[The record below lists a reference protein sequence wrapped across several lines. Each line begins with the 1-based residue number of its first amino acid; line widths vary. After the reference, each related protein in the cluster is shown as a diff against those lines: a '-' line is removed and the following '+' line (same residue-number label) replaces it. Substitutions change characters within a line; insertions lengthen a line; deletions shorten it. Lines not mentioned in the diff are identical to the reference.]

1 MIDKI
6 IMFIQTVKEL
16 FIFVCFLVVFP
27 FLSHTRKMS
36 FMDKRME
43 IIKKRNEEN
52 TLNVKK
58 ESEDREI

>member
-16 FIFVCFLVVFP
+16 FIFICFLLVFP

-36 FMDKRME
+36 FMDKRIE
-43 IIKKRNEEN
+43 ILKKRNEE
-52 TLNVKK
+52 NVKK

>member
-16 FIFVCFLVVFP
+16 FIFVCFFFFFP
-27 FLSHTRKMS
+27 FLSHTRNIC

-43 IIKKRNEEN
+43 IIIKRNDEYEN
-52 TLNVKK
+52 KRK
-58 ESEDREI
+58 SD

>member
-36 FMDKRME
+36 FMDKRIE
-43 IIKKRNEEN
+43 ILKKRNEE
-52 TLNVKK
+52 NVKK

>member
-16 FIFVCFLVVFP
+16 FIFVCFLLVFP

-36 FMDKRME
+36 FMDKRIE
-43 IIKKRNEEN
+43 ILKKRNEE
-52 TLNVKK
+52 NVKK

>member
-6 IMFIQTVKEL
+6 IRFIQTVKEL
-16 FIFVCFLVVFP
+16 FIFVCFLLVFP

-52 TLNVKK
+52 VKK